1 MSFGDGVEKAEGFA
15 KQAIDLMSS
24 HHIPAAPPNYA
35 VWYNY
40 VSERFPDL
48 KQALD
53 QAIEGKA
60 IFDGVRNEKL
70 YETFVGNTQ
79 EGIFLQDAGEEMQEQ
94 VQQILRALDGASGEI
109 DGVNSSIKTSLDKFA
124 SGTNGGGIESFV
136 QNMLAETRRIQDSNA
151 QLQTKLNESSEKIT
165 ELQDNLKK
173 AEVETYTD
181 ALTGI
186 ANRRKFDVTL
196 IAEIATARER
206 SSSLCLAV
214 VDIDHFKKFNDAY
227 GHQVGDQV
235 LKLVAR
241 ALHENVKG
249 SDLAARY
256 GGEEFALILPNTSID
271 DAYNLLETIRET
283 IGSRHIKNKQ
293 KAMDYGS
300 VTLSLGLAIYNA
312 EEAASDFIERA
323 DFALYHAKSSGRNK
337 TMREEDVGKKPA

>member
-15 KQAIDLMSS
+15 KQAINLMSS

-40 VSERFPDL
+40 VSQRFPDL

-53 QAIEGKA
+53 QAIEGNA
-60 IFDGVRNEKL
+60 VFDGAQNEHL

-79 EGIFLQDAGEEMQEQ
+79 ESILLQDAGEEMQEQ
-94 VQQILRALDGASGEI
+94 VQHILHALDGASGEI
-109 DGVNSSIKTSLDKFA
+109 EGVNSSIKTSLDKFA
-124 SGTNGGGIESFV
+124 SDSNAGGIENFV
-136 QNMLAETRRIQDSNA
+136 QNMLMETRRIQDSNA
-151 QLQTKLNESSEKIT
+151 HLQEKLNVSTEKIN
-165 ELQDNLKK
+165 ELQENLKK
-173 AEVETYTD
+173 AEEETYTD

-196 IAEIATARER
+196 IAEIAAARER
-206 SSSLCLAV
+206 GSTLCLAV
-214 VDIDHFKKFNDAY
+214 ADIDLFKKFNDAY

-256 GGEEFALILPNTSID
+256 GGEEFALILPNTSIE
-271 DAYNLLETIRET
+271 DAYNLVETIRET

-293 KAMDYGS
+293 KDMDYGS
-300 VTLSLGLAIYNA
+300 VTLSLGLAIYKG

-323 DFALYHAKSSGRNK
+323 DFALYRAKSSGRNM
-337 TMREEDVGKKPA
+337 TMREEEAIKKPA